1 MGGCG
6 PVWKPAW
13 CPGNLLVR
21 SHNPF
26 SAALATVPGLGA
38 RQPLQLVRKRSS
50 AFADGSR
57 NACYRAQLVR
67 EPPRR
72 LGQPPEGMVAIG
84 SRLWKARGELPLE
97 LRGRP
102 RRVPDRFANGPILV
116 ARELASLF
124 RLSENLHHF
133 EGRRADGGVI
143 CRHPSGLV
151 LVEE

>member
-13 CPGNLLVR
+13 CPGHLLVR

-67 EPPRR
+67 E
-72 LGQPPEGMVAIG
+72 
-84 SRLWKARGELPLE
+84 
-97 LRGRP
+97 
-102 RRVPDRFANGPILV
+102 
-116 ARELASLF
+116 LAPLF

-143 CRHPSGLV
+143 CRHPPGLV